1 MVINRGEV
9 WWAELPAPSGSEPGY
24 RHPVAVVQSNE
35 FNRSLIN
42 TVIVAV
48 ITTNINL
55 SQAPGNILLPKRI
68 SRLPKDSVINVSQ
81 VLTID
86 KDFLIHR
93 ISRLPDDII
102 NEIEDGLRLVLS
114 L

>member
-1 MVINRGEV
+1 MVI
-9 WWAELPAPSGSEPGY
+9 
-24 RHPVAVVQSNE
+24 VQSNE

-48 ITTNINL
+48 ITTNIHL

-68 SRLPKDSVINVSQ
+68 SRLPKDSVVNVSQ
-81 VLTID
+81 VVTID
-86 KDFLIHR
+86 KDFLTHR
-93 ISRLPDDII
+93 ISKLPDDII
-102 NEIEDGLRLVLS
+102 NEVEEGLRLVLS